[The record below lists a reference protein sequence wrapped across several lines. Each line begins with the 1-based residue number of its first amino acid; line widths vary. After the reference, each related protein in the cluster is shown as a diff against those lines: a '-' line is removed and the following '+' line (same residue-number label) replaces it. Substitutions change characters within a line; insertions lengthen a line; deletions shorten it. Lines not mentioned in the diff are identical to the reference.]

1 MNFFITQFPKI
12 KYLVGVNSSK
22 IPMIIFLF
30 FFSTLLDLLGLSLIG
45 PYISFLLDMGEANFL
60 SFSVGSSLDKNQKIL
75 ILSSI
80 LLVIFCLK
88 TIFVIYIQRKIILFS
103 HSCRIDIQARLMTFY
118 QKMDYEDYLELNS
131 SEFINRIYRMTE
143 DFAIRVLTP
152 ILKALSD
159 AIIIFFI
166 LAYLLFSNPIVVVFL
181 GVIFGLIFFIYDLFF
196 GKKLKNAGFKA
207 NDYSKKSYQTV
218 LEAITGFKEIR
229 VLNKENFF
237 HQQTEK
243 YVKKFAKHYSLQQVL
258 SMSPRFLMELMMIF
272 CLVMLVILSVLT
284 SENIQTTFSSLAVFA
299 LAGIRLIPSF
309 NGLVNSIV
317 HLRYHGDTIN
327 KLNNDFLKFESIVV
341 PKNSSSDQLDNLGKF
356 EKINL
361 SDVSFKYK
369 DSNDFVL
376 KDINIEIKK
385 GEVIGIVGPSG
396 AGKSTLLDLMLGL
409 LVPNSGQI
417 TINEMSMISNQEN
430 WLKKCAYI
438 PQEVFIIDS
447 SIKENIGLREDF
459 SSDDLKKIDIL
470 LEKLDMK
477 KFIKSLEK
485 GLDSDFGD
493 KGGKLSGGQRQR
505 ISLARS
511 MFADKEIIFLDE
523 ATSSLDTPTEEKIMD
538 ALLNLKDDKTLVM
551 IAHRVSTLE
560 HCDRIYEVKN
570 SKLHQINKDQLS

>member
-1 MNFFITQFPKI
+1 M
-12 KYLVGVNSSK
+12 
-22 IPMIIFLF
+22 
-30 FFSTLLDLLGLSLIG
+30 
-45 PYISFLLDMGEANFL
+45 
-60 SFSVGSSLDKNQKIL
+60 
-75 ILSSI
+75 
-80 LLVIFCLK
+80 
-88 TIFVIYIQRKIILFS
+88 
-103 HSCRIDIQARLMTFY
+103 
-118 QKMDYEDYLELNS
+118 
-131 SEFINRIYRMTE
+131 
-143 DFAIRVLTP
+143 
-152 ILKALSD
+152 
-159 AIIIFFI
+159 
-166 LAYLLFSNPIVVVFL
+166 
-181 GVIFGLIFFIYDLFF
+181 
-196 GKKLKNAGFKA
+196 
-207 NDYSKKSYQTV
+207 
-218 LEAITGFKEIR
+218 EAITGFKEIR

-327 KLNNDFLKFESIVV
+327 KLNDDFLKFESIVV
-341 PKNSSSDQLDNLGKF
+341 AKNSSSDQLDNLGKF

-361 SDVSFKYK
+361 FNVSFKYK

-385 GEVIGIVGPSG
+385 VGEVIGIVGPSG
-396 AGKSTLLDLMLGL
+396 AGKSTLLDMMLGL

-417 TINEMSMISNQEN
+417 TINDMSMISNQEN

-438 PQEVFIIDS
+438 PQEVFVIDS
-447 SIKENIGLREDF
+447 SIKENIGLKDDF
-459 SSDDLKKIDIL
+459 SSDDLEKIDIL

-570 SKLHQINKDQLS
+570 SKLHTK

>member
-511 MFADKEIIFLDE
+511 MFSDKEIIFLDE

>member
-1 MNFFITQFPKI
+1 
-12 KYLVGVNSSK
+12 
-22 IPMIIFLF
+22 
-30 FFSTLLDLLGLSLIG
+30 
-45 PYISFLLDMGEANFL
+45 MGEANFL